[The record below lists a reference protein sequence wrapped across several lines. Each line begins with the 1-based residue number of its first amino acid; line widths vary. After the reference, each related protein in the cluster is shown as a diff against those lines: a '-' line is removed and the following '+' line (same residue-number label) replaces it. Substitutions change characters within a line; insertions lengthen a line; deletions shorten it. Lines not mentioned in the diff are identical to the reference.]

1 MAGRGTSSI
10 LSQGTKIPQVTA
22 QPIIKFFIKKKKNLL
37 IHVCLLQPAVLGD
50 LNNDS

>member
-22 QPIIKFFIKKKKNLL
+22 QPIIKIFIKKKIL
-37 IHVCLLQPAVLGD
+37 VDPCLSLPTCCVRRFK
-50 LNNDS
+50 

>member
-22 QPIIKFFIKKKKNLL
+22 QPIIKFFMKEGMRATGMERVILSNEKQL
-37 IHVCLLQPAVLGD
+37 I
-50 LNNDS
+50 